1 MLIKPLKEGIM
12 KNKVLFSG
20 IAHSEHTVDYW
31 ILNDG
36 DMFLEWDYTPSL
48 NIKLI
53 PFVFY
58 EDEWYEVTNVT
69 FKTGFY
75 DYKRTLNKNVPLIK
89 ELQGQYLEFEVQEP
103 KPAEPKPEKGSTYEE
118 AIASLES
125 QGIFNPTVPEILTEM
140 GFTVGEVVGWFNDSK
155 GSETNQS
162 LFIKG
167 RRQDTPKYGECFMDQ
182 RFYVISSSK
191 KRAIFT
197 NAHVY
202 IVDSPLYGHALYIF
216 DDYDSALKWAE
227 NKLTFKEAT
236 QKALL
241 RVVHNKGWKALV
253 AEALRGW

>member
-1 MLIKPLKEGIM
+1 M
-12 KNKVLFSG
+12 KQRVLFSG
-20 IAHSEHTVDYW
+20 VAHSDDTIDYW

-36 DMFLEWDYTPSL
+36 DLFLGWDYTLSL
-48 NIKLI
+48 NIKLL

-58 EDEWYEVTNVT
+58 KDEWHEVTNVT
-69 FKTGFY
+69 FKKGFY
-75 DYKRTLNKNVPLIK
+75 DYKRTLDENVPLIK
-89 ELQGQYLEFEVQEP
+89 ELKGQFLEFEEVQ
-103 KPAEPKPEKGSTYEE
+103 EPKPEKGSITYEE
-118 AIASLES
+118 AISSLET
-125 QGIFNPTVPEILTEM
+125 QGINNPTVPEILTEM
-140 GFTVGEVVGWFNDSK
+140 GFTVGEVVGWFDDSK

-197 NAHVY
+197 NGQIY

-216 DDYDSALKWAE
+216 DDYGSALKWAE
-227 NKLTFKEAT
+227 NKIPFKEAKE
-236 QKALL
+236 KALL
-241 RVVHNKGWKALV
+241 RVVHSKNWKTLV

>member
-1 MLIKPLKEGIM
+1 M
-12 KNKVLFSG
+12 KQRVLFSG
-20 IAHSEHTVDYW
+20 VAHSDDTIDYW

-36 DMFLEWDYTPSL
+36 DLFLGWDYTPSL
-48 NIKLI
+48 NIKLL

-58 EDEWYEVTNVT
+58 KDEWHEVTNVT
-69 FKTGFY
+69 FKKGFY
-75 DYKRTLNKNVPLIK
+75 DYKRTLDENVPLIK
-89 ELQGQYLEFEVQEP
+89 ELKGQFLEFEEVQ
-103 KPAEPKPEKGSTYEE
+103 EPKPEKGSITYEE
-118 AIASLES
+118 AISSLET
-125 QGIFNPTVPEILTEM
+125 QGINNPTVPEILTEM
-140 GFTVGEVVGWFNDSK
+140 GFTVGEVVGWFDDSK

-197 NAHVY
+197 NGQIY

-216 DDYDSALKWAE
+216 DDYGSALKWAE
-227 NKLTFKEAT
+227 NKIPFKEAKE
-236 QKALL
+236 KALL
-241 RVVHNKGWKALV
+241 RVVHSKNWKTLV

>member
-1 MLIKPLKEGIM
+1 M
-12 KNKVLFSG
+12 KNKVVFSG

-36 DMFLEWDYTPSL
+36 DMFLGWDYTPSL

-69 FKTGFY
+69 FKIGFC

-89 ELQGQYLEFEVQEP
+89 ELQGRFLEFEIQ
-103 KPAEPKPEKGSTYEE
+103 EPKPEKGSISYEE
-118 AIASLES
+118 AISSLET
-125 QGIFNPTVPEILTEM
+125 QGVSNPTVPEILEEM
-140 GFTVGEVVGWFNDSK
+140 GFTVGELIAWFDDSK
-155 GSETNQS
+155 GSETNQA
-162 LFIKG
+162 LFIK
-167 RRQDTPKYGECFMDQ
+167 RSRQDTPKYGECFMDQ

-197 NAHVY
+197 NGHVY

-216 DDYDSALKWAE
+216 DNYNSALEWAE
-227 NKLTFKEAT
+227 NKIPFKEA
-236 QKALL
+236 KEKSLL
-241 RVVHNKGWKALV
+241 RVIHSKNWKTLV